1 MMKEGGMGIR
11 AVATQLRTTNLE
23 ASIDYYV
30 NRLGFDLEF
39 RFQDFYAGLKTID
52 GHQIHLKLVDE
63 PNPDIEF
70 VQAGTHLHL
79 YFEVDDLDA
88 LAVRFRAKGV
98 RFHRDPAE
106 TNRGTREFYVL
117 DDQGH
122 VLCFT
127 QDQGNGR

>member
-1 MMKEGGMGIR
+1 MAIR
-11 AVATQLRTTNLE
+11 SVATQLRTTDLE

-30 NRLGFDLEF
+30 SRLGFELAF
-39 RFQDFYAGLKTID
+39 RFQDFYAGLETIE

-63 PNPDIEF
+63 PNPDIGF

-79 YFEVDDLDA
+79 YFAVDDLDD
-88 LAVRFRAKGV
+88 LAARFRANGV
-98 RFHRDPAE
+98 IFHRDLAQ
-106 TNRGTREFYVL
+106 TDRGTREFYVL

-127 QDQGNGR
+127 QDQGSGR